1 MHILFK
7 NFFNLSEGS
16 PFPNDLDSGFC
27 YVDGFG
33 YLKRKTAVDSFIVR
47 KCENPLIV
55 RLHNEALTSYQKFV
69 QLFNDYFSDHYTHH
83 KNFKPLR
90 NKIDRISQE
99 IEFKFINKNN
109 IFLVYTTYFEFNG
122 KSGEKESVSIGYQ
135 IPMQSSEPSEC
146 RIVFD
151 LIKGPCGYRYNY
163 FSVAALDNKY
173 EGQYYSENLLATAYI
188 STQFENQITE
198 QFENIEKFNENFD
211 DNIKILTMLVF

>member
-33 YLKRKTAVDSFIVR
+33 YLKRKTAIDSFIVR
-47 KCENPLIV
+47 KCENPLIIK
-55 RLHNEALTSYQKFV
+55 LHNEALTSYQQFV
-69 QLFNDYFSDHYTHH
+69 QLFNNYFADHYTHH

-90 NKIDRISQE
+90 MKVDRISEE

-109 IFLVYTTYFEFNG
+109 VFVVYTTYLEFNG
-122 KSGEKESVSIGYQ
+122 KSGEKESVSITYQ
-135 IPMQSSEPSEC
+135 IPMNSSSPSEC
-146 RIVFD
+146 RVIFD
-151 LIKGPCGYRYNY
+151 LVKVPCGYNY
-163 FSVAALDNKY
+163 FSEAALDNKY
-173 EGQYYSENLLATAYI
+173 EGKYYSDNLLATAYI
-188 STQFENQITE
+188 STQFEKQIAE
-198 QFENIEKFNENFD
+198 QFESIDHFNENFD